1 MAGDHSPEAVLAHL
15 RQHARG
21 DDLARLVHTA
31 AFAAADERRPS
42 LADGIA
48 EAADRAGISA
58 SDAETE
64 YGNVVRALERGG
76 AEAAGSATRLLLSAL
91 LARGVA
97 LTPPPADGEAEARV
111 VESLVWL
118 AANTSVDGLLA
129 LDAALGA
136 DADRL
141 WRAVAG
147 LVRRVDAGQAL
158 LVGRPGALIGAAA
171 LRESSSSTAHAE
183 AAALADEV
191 RDPLVRSLLLASG
204 SGASAGAPSGGASA
218 AGELVTAPRSP
229 VALVL
234 LGVTGILAA
243 MHVARLIGRFAL
255 RYRRPAELLVTRSGI
270 TLRARTELLGRTLK
284 EREIHF
290 PLEALARATREV
302 RYPRLALYA
311 GLVALAVGS
320 YFGLSLFVEGA
331 RAASPEIIGFGLLLA
346 IVGVVLDYVLENLK
360 SAAGGRCLVV
370 IVPRRGAAVAI
381 ADVDPGVADR
391 ALGLLK

>member
-1 MAGDHSPEAVLAHL
+1 MAGDDTPEAVLAHL

-58 SDAETE
+58 SDAETD

-76 AEAAGSATRLLLSAL
+76 AETPGSATRLLLSAL

-97 LTPPPADGEAEARV
+97 LSPPTHDAEAEARV

-129 LDAALGA
+129 LDAALGG

-141 WRAVAG
+141 WLAVAG
-147 LVRRVDAGQAL
+147 VVRRVDAGQAL
-158 LVGRPGALIGAAA
+158 LVGRPGALVGAAA
-171 LRESSSSTAHAE
+171 LRESTSPAARAE
-183 AAALADEV
+183 ARLLADEV
-191 RDPLVRSLLLASG
+191 RDPLVRSLL
-204 SGASAGAPSGGASA
+204 SGATGPLGDVPAGGARA
-218 AGELVTAPRSP
+218 AGELVTPPRGP

-243 MHVARLIGRFAL
+243 IHVARLVGRLAL
-255 RYRRPAELLVTRSGI
+255 RYRRPAELVVTRSGI

-284 EREIHF
+284 ERETHF
-290 PLEALARATREV
+290 PVETLARASREV

-360 SAAGGRCLVV
+360 TTARGRCLVV

-381 ADVDPGVADR
+381 ADIDPGVADR
-391 ALGLLK
+391 ALGLLRA